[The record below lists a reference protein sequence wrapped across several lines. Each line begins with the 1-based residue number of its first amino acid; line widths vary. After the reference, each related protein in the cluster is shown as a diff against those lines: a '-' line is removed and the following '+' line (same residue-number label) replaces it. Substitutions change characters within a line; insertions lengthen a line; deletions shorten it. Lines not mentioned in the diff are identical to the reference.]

1 MYNCIMNI
9 VHIESS
15 ISQFKFMENP
25 LILVHLNHCGWAN
38 HILKAHIYA
47 IITISGF
54 RHKEKRWQRSVD
66 HLWQRKVSNPA
77 VADICWIGRQNVRGL
92 NWKAIEKAL
101 AAGVSISKQS
111 IQKHVSWARKILPLV
126 FWERSGKCT
135 ILLTTPSIIPRGRV
149 FQISLAWNTKFK
161 ARETRSLQ
169 TFLHAVTIYYSS
181 KQEEL
186 CKQMPKSC
194 NAVQIGFPSTSWDS
208 HSWFFTAAFF
218 KSNFWKQSMLETL
231 QCCQV
236 SLSHFGPEIHL

>member
-77 VADICWIGRQNVRGL
+77 VADICWIGRQNVRRL
-92 NWKAIEKAL
+92 NERRLRKPWLQESAFRNNLFRNMFRERAKFCCSYFESVAENAQFYSQPRPLYREEESFKLVLRGTRNLRLGKLDRCKHFCMLLQFI
-101 AAGVSISKQS
+101 
-111 IQKHVSWARKILPLV
+111 IQANKKNYA
-126 FWERSGKCT
+126 
-135 ILLTTPSIIPRGRV
+135 
-149 FQISLAWNTKFK
+149 
-161 ARETRSLQ
+161 TR
-169 TFLHAVTIYYSS
+169 
-181 KQEEL
+181 
-186 CKQMPKSC
+186 CPK
-194 NAVQIGFPSTSWDS
+194 
-208 HSWFFTAAFF
+208 
-218 KSNFWKQSMLETL
+218 KL
-231 QCCQV
+231 
-236 SLSHFGPEIHL
+236 